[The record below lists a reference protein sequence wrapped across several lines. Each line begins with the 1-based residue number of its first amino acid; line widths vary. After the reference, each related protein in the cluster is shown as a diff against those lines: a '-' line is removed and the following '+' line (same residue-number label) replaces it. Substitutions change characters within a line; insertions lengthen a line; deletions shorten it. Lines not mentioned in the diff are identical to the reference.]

1 MTNKGNDNKPSASP
15 NKPKYRVLGESG
27 LVEDEDGEVYNASE
41 IDDLFPEEKPAPQ
54 EKAAGSSNTSAF
66 RSFGVSS
73 ALDDKTNPAYW
84 YYYYD
89 ERFCGPSR
97 EDYMEKMAAKYRE
110 PAKQVSK
117 EKTAP
122 AEKESYLLIPEEV
135 REKADREQ
143 AEVNRCRIRPTYR
156 KDSIAVNGL
165 NFVAV
170 VDADGHV
177 IVSNEKYYNVDFYY
191 NGLAM
196 AQNRKTR
203 KFGFVDRHGKEVIP
217 CIWRSAGQF
226 SEYLAGVQNDTG
238 KSGFIDVTGHMAVLC
253 VWKET
258 WPFHEGLARVQNDFD
273 KIGMINQRGK
283 VVIPCVWRGMGDFS
297 EGLASFMDDSGKCG
311 YMDRTGKIVIPAQWK
326 NAWTFKEDRAIVQ
339 DFNGRLGYIDK
350 SGKLVIP
357 CRWKKANYFCKGV
370 AKVSDSKNIFF
381 KDKWVYIDKEGIV
394 VTIIGQN
401 E

>member
-1 MTNKGNDNKPSASP
+1 MTNKETDNNKPSASP
-15 NKPKYRVLGESG
+15 NTPKYRALGASG
-27 LVEDEDGEVYNASE
+27 LIEDEDGNILSASE
-41 IDDLFPEEKPAPQ
+41 MNELFPEEKPA
-54 EKAAGSSNTSAF
+54 GSSHTSAF
-66 RSFGVSS
+66 RGFGVSS
-73 ALDDKTNPAYW
+73 ALDDKANPAYW

-89 ERFCGPSR
+89 ERYCGPSR
-97 EDYMEKMAAKYRE
+97 EDYMEKMATKYRE
-110 PAKQVSK
+110 SVKRVSK
-117 EKTAP
+117 EGSAP
-122 AEKESYLLIPEEV
+122 AAPEKESFLFVPEEV
-135 REKADREQ
+135 REKADRDQ

-165 NFVAV
+165 NFLAV

-273 KIGMINQRGK
+273 KIGMIDQRGK

-311 YMDRTGKIVIPAQWK
+311 YMDRTGKIIIPAQWK

-357 CRWKKANYFCKGV
+357 CRWKKANYFSNGV

-381 KDKWVYIDKEGIV
+381 KDKWVYIDKQGRV
-394 VTIIGQN
+394 VN
-401 E
+401 P